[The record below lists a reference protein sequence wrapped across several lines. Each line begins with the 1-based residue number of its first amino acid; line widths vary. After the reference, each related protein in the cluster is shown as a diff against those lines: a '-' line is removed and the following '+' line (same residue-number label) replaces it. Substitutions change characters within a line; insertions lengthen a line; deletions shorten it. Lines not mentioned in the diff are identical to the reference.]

1 MIPRWGW
8 FVTGH
13 AFQSCRLG
21 SQSRVSGTNE
31 NSPPFQRRESCRCTI
46 KSPQGTADCLTIPRM
61 SHRYESL
68 LVHCVF
74 STKDRKPIIPE
85 PMKRKL
91 WAYIG
96 GIARTNNF
104 KALAV
109 GGMLDH
115 VHVLLSLP
123 ATLLVAK
130 AVQLIKGGS
139 SKWLNDHLPGRAF
152 AWQDAYGVF
161 TIGISQVKDTIRY
174 INTQEEHHAKIT
186 FAEEWRR
193 ILDRHGIAE
202 FSR

>member
-1 MIPRWGW
+1 
-8 FVTGH
+8 
-13 AFQSCRLG
+13 
-21 SQSRVSGTNE
+21 
-31 NSPPFQRRESCRCTI
+31 
-46 KSPQGTADCLTIPRM
+46 M

-74 STKDRKPIIPE
+74 STKDRKPLIPE

-109 GGMLDH
+109 GGMPDH

-139 SKWLNDHLPGRAF
+139 SKWLNDHLPRRSF

-161 TIGISQVKDTIRY
+161 TIGISQVKATVRY
-174 INTQEEHHAKIT
+174 INTQEQHHARIS
-186 FAEEWRR
+186 FAEEWQR

>member
-1 MIPRWGW
+1 MP
-8 FVTGH
+8 
-13 AFQSCRLG
+13 S
-21 SQSRVSGTNE
+21 
-31 NSPPFQRRESCRCTI
+31 
-46 KSPQGTADCLTIPRM
+46 M

-74 STKDRKPIIPE
+74 STKERRPLIPE
-85 PMKRKL
+85 PMKHKL

-96 GIARTNNF
+96 GIARANNF

-109 GGMLDH
+109 GGMTDH
-115 VHVLLSLP
+115 VHVLLSSS

-139 SKWLNDHLPGRAF
+139 SKWLNDHLPTRSF
-152 AWQDAYGVF
+152 VWQDAYGVF
-161 TIGISQVKDTIRY
+161 TIGISRVKDTIRY
-174 INTQEEHHAKIT
+174 INTQEKHHAKIS

-193 ILDRHGIAE
+193 ILDRHGMAE

>member
-1 MIPRWGW
+1 
-8 FVTGH
+8 
-13 AFQSCRLG
+13 
-21 SQSRVSGTNE
+21 
-31 NSPPFQRRESCRCTI
+31 
-46 KSPQGTADCLTIPRM
+46 M

-74 STKDRKPIIPE
+74 STKNRRHLIPE
-85 PMKRKL
+85 PLKRKL

-96 GIARTNNF
+96 GIARTNKF

-109 GGMLDH
+109 GGMPDH
-115 VHVLLSLP
+115 VHILLSLP

-139 SKWLNDHLPGRAF
+139 SKWLNDHLPRRSF

-161 TIGISQVKDTIRY
+161 TIGISQVKDTVRY
-174 INTQEEHHAKIT
+174 INTQEQHHAKIS

-193 ILDRHGIAE
+193 ILDRHGLAE
-202 FSR
+202 FSG